1 MDDPCDRFYLAKGE
15 SIKELHGA
23 SISEDADGLYR
34 ISVKKAVGVEVGFRM
49 IRKEFGLDSVSKN
62 EEKLGIFE

>member
-34 ISVKKAVGVEVGFRM
+34 ISVKKAVGVEVPDNGW
-49 IRKEFGLDSVSKN
+49 V
-62 EEKLGIFE
+62 

>member
-1 MDDPCDRFYLAKGE
+1 MYLMQLEWKMDDPCDRFYLAKGE

-34 ISVKKAVGVEVGFRM
+34 ILVKKAVGVEAADNGWV
-49 IRKEFGLDSVSKN
+49 
-62 EEKLGIFE
+62 